1 MAVPVARE
9 RPAPASTAGDRPWPL
24 AHALTPG
31 RVLALCYLAVIVAAG
46 VVAMLLQYGYSSEG
60 YMTDDAFISFR
71 YAQNL
76 ADGLGPVW
84 EPGNRVEGYTN
95 FGWILLMAGAAKAGV
110 DPVDSSRAFG
120 SLATA
125 GTLALLPALAAQLR
139 PAWSRGWWL
148 LTGGSVLALGI
159 NPGTALWAF
168 AGLETPAVMLLA
180 TAAMTAHLYEERTQS
195 PPAASAVLLL
205 GAALVRPDAV
215 VLAAITGAF
224 KLTRIV
230 RGEGS
235 WRDPRRLAQVR
246 RFIAWAALFAV
257 PFATYWLWRWSYY
270 TDFFPNTYYLKS
282 DHSMQMLER
291 GWRYSWDFIGS
302 YGVWLL
308 PVALLPALRE
318 RRTPHLPSLYLIV
331 TVLVMVAY
339 VTDAGGDWMPHFRF
353 FMPVLPAAYVVIMHG
368 LIDEGE
374 RLSGRIRNERTGQ
387 AAAVAAGVAA
397 AALVCGLSVLPTN
410 NAIAENP
417 AGFEEHTQF
426 LPGSVDNGRQRA
438 IGIWLRENIPADYTI
453 AQIATG
459 IVPYYS
465 RLRTIDM
472 LGVNDRHI
480 AHRDIPLGYG
490 AAGHEK
496 EDAGYVI
503 SRRPELIWLD
513 MNLEPV
519 PRTAP
524 EDYMPPRYTE
534 WVPVKRNIT
543 DNAYIWLLYR
553 PVAVQIG
560 DGWLNLLVR
569 GDIDLPALTPAPRSP

>member
-9 RPAPASTAGDRPWPL
+9 RPGPAAAPGEGWWPRGYT
-24 AHALTPG
+24 LTPE
-31 RVLALCYLAVIVAAG
+31 RLLSLCYVAVIVAAG
-46 VVAMLLQYGYSSEG
+46 IIVMLLQYGYSSDG

-71 YAQNL
+71 YAQNF

-84 EPGNRVEGYTN
+84 ERGNRVEGYTN
-95 FGWILLMAGAAKAGV
+95 FGWIMLMAVAAKVGV
-110 DPVDSSRAFG
+110 DPVDSSRVLGFL
-120 SLATA
+120 STA
-125 GTLALLPALAAQLR
+125 GTLALLPVLAAQMR

-148 LTGGSVLALGI
+148 LSAGAVLAVGV
-159 NPGTALWAF
+159 NPGTALWTF
-168 AGLETPAVMLLA
+168 AGLETPGVMFFV
-180 TAAMTAHLYEERTQS
+180 TAAMTAHLHEERTQS

-215 VLAAITGAF
+215 VLVAITGAF
-224 KLTRIV
+224 KLARVV
-230 RGEGS
+230 RADGS
-235 WRDPRRLAQVR
+235 WRDPRRMAQVR
-246 RFIAWAALFAV
+246 QLALWGALFAV
-257 PFATYWLWRWSYY
+257 PFVTYWLWRWSYY

-282 DHSMQMLER
+282 DHSMRMLER

-308 PVALLPALRE
+308 PVAVLPALRE
-318 RRTPHLPSLYLIV
+318 LRAPHLPSLYLSTV
-331 TVLVMVAY
+331 VLVMVAY

-353 FMPVLPAAYVVIMHG
+353 FMPVLPAAYVVIVHA
-368 LIDEGE
+368 LIDGGE
-374 RLSGRIRNERTGQ
+374 RLAGRAGRDRLAQT
-387 AAAVAAGVAA
+387 AATAGGLAAG
-397 AALVCGLSVLPTN
+397 ALVFGLSVLPTN
-410 NAIAENP
+410 NATAENP
-417 AGFEEHTQF
+417 AGFVDNTHI
-426 LPGSVDNGRQRA
+426 LPGSVDNERQRA
-438 IGIWLRENIPADYTI
+438 IGLWLRENIPADYTI

-465 RLRTIDM
+465 RLPTIDM

-503 SRRPELIWLD
+503 SRKPELIWLE
-513 MNLEPV
+513 MNLEAV
-519 PRTAP
+519 PRSTP

-534 WVPVKRNIT
+534 WVPVKRNVT

-553 PVAVQIG
+553 PVAIPIE

-569 GDIDLPALTPAPRSP
+569 ADVELPVLSNGASR